1 MIIWHGEGE
10 VLEVHCVARVIAEIA
25 EHAASGYRRYSWGG
39 VEIGGVLF
47 GKNES
52 GTVCI
57 CAIRPAEC
65 EHHYGP
71 AFDLSEKDCD
81 AFELLLSA
89 ASADEE
95 LAGLTPVGWYQSSS
109 RRDLGLSDHARAFFH
124 RFFPGP
130 GQLAMVV
137 RRSKRDPM
145 SVGIFVRDLNGGV
158 ELHSPEQEIT
168 SDILRRLEPPQA
180 V

>member
-10 VLEVHCVARVIAEIA
+10 VREVHCAADVLAEIA
-25 EHAASGYRRYSWGG
+25 EQAASGYRRYSWGG

-47 GKNES
+47 GKSES
-52 GTVCI
+52 GKVCI

-71 AFDLSEKDCD
+71 AFELSEKDCH
-81 AFELLLSA
+81 AFQLLLTA
-89 ASADEE
+89 ASVEEE
-95 LAGLTPVGWYQSSS
+95 LAGLTPVGWYQSTS

-130 GQLAMVV
+130 SQVAMVV

-158 ELHSPEQEIT
+158 ELHSPEQELT
-168 SDILRRLEPPQA
+168 SDILRRHEPPSGL
-180 V
+180 